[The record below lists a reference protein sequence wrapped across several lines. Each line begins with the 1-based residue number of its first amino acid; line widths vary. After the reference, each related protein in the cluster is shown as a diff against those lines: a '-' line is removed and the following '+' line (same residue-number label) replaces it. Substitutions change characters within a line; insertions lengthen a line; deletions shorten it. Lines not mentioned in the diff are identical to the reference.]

1 MRFSL
6 LLLVLVSFA
15 SLACA
20 IEVVDE
26 VRFRPLSQS
35 DLISMAQS
43 GEYNVI
49 GRFTDGDGNAVSA
62 TQLSNL
68 QQQVVVDNGQTPSFS
83 GSYCN
88 PLGVRI
94 GSPFGACRDGCSRLH
109 KGVDLFASRGTPVK
123 AAAAGTAYKHLSDP
137 GGYGIAVYVNHAD
150 GSQTRYA
157 HLNSISIENGQRVAQ
172 GQVIGTVGNT
182 GNAAGGAYHLHFEIR
197 KNGSAVNPAPL
208 IAGKTC

>member
-1 MRFSL
+1 MRSL
-6 LLLVLVSFA
+6 LLLLAFA

-35 DLISMAQS
+35 DLVSMAQS

-49 GRFTDGDGNAVSA
+49 GRFTNGDGNAVSA
-62 TQLSNL
+62 SELV
-68 QQQVVVDNGQTPSFS
+68 QQVVVDNGQLPSFS
-83 GSYCN
+83 GSFCN

-94 GSPFGACRDGCSRLH
+94 GSPFGACRSKGGNPCGRSH
-109 KGVDLFASRGTPVK
+109 AGVDLFASRGIPVK
-123 AAAAGTAYKHLSDP
+123 AAAAGVAYKHLTNP
-137 GGYGIAVYVNHAD
+137 TGYGIAVYVNHAD

-157 HLNSISIENGQRVAQ
+157 HLNSISIENGQRVSQ

-182 GNAAGGAYHLHFEIR
+182 GNARTTPPHLHFEIR
-197 KNGSAVNPAPL
+197 KNGNAVNPASL
-208 IAGKTC
+208 IAGRNC